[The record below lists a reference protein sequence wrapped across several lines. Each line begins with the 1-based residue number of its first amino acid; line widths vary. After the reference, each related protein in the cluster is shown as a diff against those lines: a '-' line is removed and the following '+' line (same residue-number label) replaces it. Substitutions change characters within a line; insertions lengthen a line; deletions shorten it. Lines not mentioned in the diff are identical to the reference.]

1 MHRRTKRR
9 NWYLWFL
16 VAAGVAG
23 LVALWLM
30 IGRDMQGNM
39 AQGALVF
46 RR

>member
-1 MHRRTKRR
+1 MRRQMRR
-9 NWYLWFL
+9 KNWYLWFL

-30 IGRDMQGNM
+30 MGKDMQGSM
-39 AQGALVF
+39 ARGALVF

>member
-1 MHRRTKRR
+1 MYRRTKRR

-30 IGRDMQGNM
+30 MGRDMHENM
-39 AQGALVF
+39 ARGALIF